1 MEISTTTNILNAG
14 FRRTTTAS
22 DLLNTDTFGIGN
34 ASRAPSLNSSQS
46 SALNAGFQQDNLAE
60 QPVNAFGIGQANQ
73 PEVELSPQARIL
85 QQNEAN
91 QQALSERLAEARE
104 EAQSDNDEQQQEQP
118 EADNS
123 GFVRVA
129 SSEGSA
135 QKNNIP
141 AERAAEVYRSIQ
153 SLL

>member
-34 ASRAPSLNSSQS
+34 SSRAPSLNSSQS

-91 QQALSERLAEARE
+91 QQSLSERLAQARE
-104 EAQSDNDEQQQEQP
+104 ESQSDNDDQET
-118 EADNS
+118 ESETDNS

>member
-34 ASRAPSLNSSQS
+34 STRGPSVNSSRA
-46 SALNAGFQQDNLAE
+46 SALNAGIQQDNLAQ
-60 QPVNAFGIGQANQ
+60 QPVNAFGIGRANQ

-91 QQALSERLAEARE
+91 QQQLSERLAEARE
-104 EAQSDNDEQQQEQP
+104 EAESQNNEQQEEPEQ
-118 EADNS
+118 DNS

-135 QKNNIP
+135 QRNNIP

>member
-1 MEISTTTNILNAG
+1 MEIPTPANMLNAG
-14 FRRTTTAS
+14 FRRTATAS

-34 ASRAPSLNSSQS
+34 AARVPSINTSQTTS
-46 SALNAGFQQDNLAE
+46 LNAGFQQDNNSNL
-60 QPVNAFGIGQANQ
+60 PVNAFGIGRANR

-91 QQALSERLAEARE
+91 QQALSDRLAKARE
-104 EAQSDNDEQQQEQP
+104 AQANDSQQQEQDSDN
-118 EADNS
+118 DNS

-141 AERAAEVYRSIQ
+141 AEKAAEVYRSIQ

>member
-14 FRRTTTAS
+14 FRRTATAS

-34 ASRAPSLNSSQS
+34 AARSPSINASQTSS
-46 SALNAGFQQDNLAE
+46 LNAGFQQDNNSNL
-60 QPVNAFGIGQANQ
+60 PVNAFGIGRANR

-104 EAQSDNDEQQQEQP
+104 ERANEAEQQEP

-129 SSEGSA
+129 SSEGST

-141 AERAAEVYRSIQ
+141 AEKAAEVYRSIQ

>member
-22 DLLNTDTFGIGN
+22 ELLNTDTFGIGN
-34 ASRAPSLNSSQS
+34 STRGPSVNSSRS
-46 SALNAGFQQDNLAE
+46 AALNNGFQQENTTEL
-60 QPVNAFGIGQANQ
+60 PVNAFGIGRANQ

-91 QQALSERLAEARE
+91 QAQLSERLAEARE
-104 EAQSDNDEQQQEQP
+104 ETEPQNNEQQEP
-118 EADNS
+118 DTDNS

-135 QKNNIP
+135 QRNNIP
-141 AERAAEVYRSIQ
+141 AEKAAEVYRSIQ